1 MGEAVCRLRVE
12 RSDPARVCFGARRL
26 PATSEPAQRDA
37 DNQLELVLRSGARLR
52 FPVGTDLS
60 YLQALAAAL

>member
-1 MGEAVCRLRVE
+1 MSIEL
-12 RSDPARVCFGARRL
+12 
-26 PATSEPAQRDA
+26 AQRDG